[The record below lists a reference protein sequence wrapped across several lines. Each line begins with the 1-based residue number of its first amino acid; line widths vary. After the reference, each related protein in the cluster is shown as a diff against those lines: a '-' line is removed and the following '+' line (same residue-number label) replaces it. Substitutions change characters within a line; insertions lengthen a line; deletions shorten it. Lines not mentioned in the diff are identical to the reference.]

1 MMHLT
6 HIKIISTGKYVPKKI
21 LTNGDLEKMV
31 ETSDEW
37 IVSRTGIK
45 ERRIAEKESATD
57 MAYFAA
63 LDALDQSELN
73 KNDID
78 LIIVASI
85 TGEQMTPSVA
95 NHVQK
100 MLNIEHCMSFD
111 VNAACTGYV
120 YALEVAASLIQSGS
134 YKHALVIGS
143 EKLSNVL
150 DYTDR
155 NTCILFGDGAGA
167 TIIQKNE
174 NHQAYFYNQSKGDE
188 TDALTVKK
196 YIKMDGRKVFLFAV
210 DIMKKSIVKILDDA
224 HLTIDDI
231 DVIIPHQANL
241 RIIQAVAKSLQID
254 LDKFEINLQNYGNT
268 SAASIPIAL
277 DEYAKKNQQAK
288 NILLVGFGG
297 GFTWGSAILQLN

>member
-1 MMHLT
+1 MSKIQ
-6 HIKIISTGKYVPKKI
+6 IKVISTGKYVPKKI
-21 LTNGDLEKMV
+21 LTNQDLEKMV

-37 IVSRTGIK
+37 ITSRTGIK
-45 ERRIAEKESATD
+45 ERRIAENETATD

-63 LDALDQSELN
+63 REALKNSNLDKD
-73 KNDID
+73 DID

-100 MLNIEHCMSFD
+100 MLNIKQCMSFD

-120 YALEVAASLIQSGS
+120 YALEVASSLLQTGQ
-134 YKHALVIGS
+134 YKNALVIGS

-167 TIIQKNE
+167 TIIKKDE
-174 NHQAYFYNQSKGDE
+174 NSKAYFYNQSKADE

-210 DIMKKSIVKILDDA
+210 DVMKKSIEKILLDA
-224 HLTIDDI
+224 NLTMDDI
-231 DVIIPHQANL
+231 DIIIPHQANL
-241 RIIQAVAKSLQID
+241 RIIQSVAKSLNLS

-277 DEYAKKNQQAK
+277 DEYVKKHKQSK
-288 NILLVGFGG
+288 YVLLVGFGG